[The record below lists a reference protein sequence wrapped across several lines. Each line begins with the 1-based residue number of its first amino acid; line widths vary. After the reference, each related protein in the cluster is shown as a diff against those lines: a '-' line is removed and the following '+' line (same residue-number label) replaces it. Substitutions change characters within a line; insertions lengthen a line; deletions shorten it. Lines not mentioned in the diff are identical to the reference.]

1 MSDESKIKQ
10 KVDRID
16 DLEREASYF
25 SGKDYFDNDGAQNVL
40 VFRLVF
46 SSFKRSG
53 ANISSWRSSGIYD
66 DGNVILT
73 AVSNSSSVVPRL
85 INENGKLK
93 VSFSG
98 NLLKQTK
105 VAYNHGRIINI
116 YIVYKLQKR
125 SNDDA
130 DMTLE
135 NSLFGAVKIT
145 NDVNTSKYR
154 YSGYG
159 ISFDSGSSFSHPT
172 SEYLN
177 AKNVIVF
184 GCDLSSSAHP
194 INRKNNILVLGK
206 DFIQGVNGTTIYSES
221 MCKTDFTEQNKKFV
235 LSLHYND
242 DDSYLLCNGVQQ
254 YKFKTKNSEISRNL
268 LCLGNISTEFS
279 TTNMQ
284 KTGLY
289 GSVYDFSVDYRKK
302 QLFY

>member
-25 SGKDYFDNDGAQNVL
+25 RGKDYFDNDGAQNVL

-85 INENGKLK
+85 INENGKLN

-184 GCDLSSSAHP
+184 GCDLSSSAYP
-194 INRKNNILVLGK
+194 NNRNNNILVLGK
-206 DFIQGVNGTTIYSES
+206 EFIQGVNGTTIYSES

-235 LSLHYND
+235 LSKKFVLKF
-242 DDSYLLCNGVQQ
+242 VQQ
-254 YKFKTKNSEISRNL
+254 YKLKTKNSEISRNL

-289 GSVYDFSVDYRKK
+289 GSVYDFSVDCRKK

>member
-25 SGKDYFDNDGAQNVL
+25 RGKDYFDNDGAQNVL
-40 VFRLVF
+40 AFRLVF

-85 INENGKLK
+85 INENGKLN

-184 GCDLSSSAHP
+184 GCDLSSSAYP
-194 INRKNNILVLGK
+194 NNRNNNILVLGK
-206 DFIQGVNGTTIYSES
+206 EFIQGVNGTTIYSES

-235 LSLHYND
+235 LSKKFVLKF
-242 DDSYLLCNGVQQ
+242 VQQ
-254 YKFKTKNSEISRNL
+254 YKLKTKNSEISRNL

-289 GSVYDFSVDYRKK
+289 GSVYDFSVDCRKK

>member
-25 SGKDYFDNDGAQNVL
+25 RGKDYFDNDGAQNVL

-85 INENGKLK
+85 INENGKLN

-184 GCDLSSSAHP
+184 GCDLSSSAYP
-194 INRKNNILVLGK
+194 NNRNNNILVLGK
-206 DFIQGVNGTTIYSES
+206 EFIQGVNGTTIYSES

-235 LSLHYND
+235 LSKKFVLKF
-242 DDSYLLCNGVQQ
+242 VQQ

-289 GSVYDFSVDYRKK
+289 GSVYDFSVDCRKK